1 MEVITIEKEAFQR
14 LLKKLDSI
22 EEGLEELRN
31 PVSRMQAEWVDTYDV
46 MKILKVSRRT
56 VTQYVSE
63 GKLKCSRVKN
73 KNYFKL
79 SEIEEFLR
87 VGT

>member
-31 PVSRMQAEWVDTYDV
+31 PVSRMQSEWVDTYDV

-73 KNYFKL
+73 KNYFRL

>member
-22 EEGLEELRN
+22 EEGLSELRN
-31 PVSRMQAEWVDTYDV
+31 PVSRMQTEWVDTYDV

-63 GKLKCSRVKN
+63 GKLKCSRIKN

-79 SEIEEFLR
+79 NHVNEFLNK
-87 VGT
+87 GL